1 MISCTF
7 EKQRYSNPI
16 IVGPMGLQV
25 RKLKETLPL
34 LDKNYAAQDEKD
46 TCMALSNT
54 LYCLILMN

>member
-1 MISCTF
+1 
-7 EKQRYSNPI
+7 
-16 IVGPMGLQV
+16 MGLQV